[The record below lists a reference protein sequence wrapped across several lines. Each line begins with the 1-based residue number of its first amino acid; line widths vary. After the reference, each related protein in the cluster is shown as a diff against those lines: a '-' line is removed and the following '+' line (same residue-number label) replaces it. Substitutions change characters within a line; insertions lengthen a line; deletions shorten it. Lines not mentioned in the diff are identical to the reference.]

1 MKIYHDVDATQDD
14 FIDAFLKTL
23 EKDTK
28 KKIFTMKILEQ
39 TINDGLEA
47 VVVFEDKTV
56 LYGNIR
62 VMEVNKK
69 LAMRMQGNWI

>member
-1 MKIYHDVDATQDD
+1 MKIYYDLDSKEDD
-14 FIDAFLKTL
+14 FVDAFLKTL

-39 TINDGLEA
+39 TKEGLESM
-47 VVVFEDKTV
+47 VVFEDKTV
-56 LYGNIR
+56 LHGFIK
-62 VMEVNKK
+62 VQEVNKK